1 MENLEQL
8 KKVRIHFQT
17 WGPERQKVLED
28 LKIIRDEVQRQA
40 RIHSIGSITY
50 SSVGL
55 VGGALSVAGVI
66 AAPFTF
72 GASLALTVAGAATG
86 VTSGVASVTHGAVRI
101 GIVKQQIEDAKAS
114 LKQHNATCDEM
125 KRLIILLK
133 TEIKE
138 FKDRHCLD
146 ISHESEIKSQ
156 IDYALAL
163 HKPIK
168 TLVQRSK
175 AVHVFRTTG
184 STDEVAKLVN
194 LGNVLDD
201 IVPSFV
207 KNVAGK
213 AATKIPAEALS
224 ALAVLGIL
232 ADLYSIVSEAK
243 DLHENQ
249 ELCAEAEKI
258 QNVIEQMQR
267 EYDVLKKYLA
277 KENF

>member
-1 MENLEQL
+1 MGNLKQL
-8 KKVRIHFQT
+8 KKVKIYFQT

-50 SSVGL
+50 SSVRI
-55 VGGALSVAGVI
+55 VGGVLSVAGVI

-72 GASLALTVAGAATG
+72 GASLALTVAGAVTG

-101 GIVKQQIEDAKAS
+101 RKVKQKIKDAKAS
-114 LKQHNATCDEM
+114 LEKHNATCDEM

-156 IDYALAL
+156 IDNAWALQ
-163 HKPIK
+163 KPIE

-175 AVHVFRTTG
+175 AVHVFRSTG
-184 STDEVAKLVN
+184 STEEMAKLVN
-194 LGNVLDD
+194 LWNVLDD

-213 AATKIPAEALS
+213 AASKFPAEALS

-267 EYDVLKKYLA
+267 KYDVLKKYLA
-277 KENF
+277 EENY

>member
-1 MENLEQL
+1 MENLDQL
-8 KKVRIHFQT
+8 KEVRIHFQT

-101 GIVKQQIEDAKAS
+101 RKVKQKIEVAKAS
-114 LKQHNATCDEM
+114 LEKHNTTCEEM
-125 KRLIILLK
+125 KRMITLLK

-146 ISHESEIKSQ
+146 ISHEIEIETQ
-156 IDYALAL
+156 IDNAWAFQ
-163 HKPIK
+163 KP
-168 TLVQRSK
+168 
-175 AVHVFRTTG
+175 
-184 STDEVAKLVN
+184 D
-194 LGNVLDD
+194 
-201 IVPSFV
+201 
-207 KNVAGK
+207 
-213 AATKIPAEALS
+213 
-224 ALAVLGIL
+224 
-232 ADLYSIVSEAK
+232 
-243 DLHENQ
+243 
-249 ELCAEAEKI
+249 
-258 QNVIEQMQR
+258 
-267 EYDVLKKYLA
+267 
-277 KENF
+277 